1 MGLHMQKSAY
11 KGEINMPNCPHCGS
25 KYVERRSSDTEHK
38 HFVLYYCSGCKKEF
52 KIKKL
57 LATREWLMT
66 LYRDQSYGSPPP
78 DDYIEIYR
86 TSTRKLYVNQKF
98 SNNCSSGIATLK
110 IWAEECWGRFYVNA
124 STYQNR
130 FYRGMLGIGK
140 IKMNSELTRQ
150 AKNVEVMKAIWD
162 DGSGCFDLTRKFSE
176 IVNREVCDYLISA
189 IGAGASKDSGGCYV
203 ATAVYGSYNCPEVWT
218 LRRFRDFTLA
228 ESWYGRAFIRAYYA
242 ISPTL
247 VKWFGNTAW
256 FKNIWKPALDRM
268 VKQLNASGVEN
279 TPYTDKTW

>member
-1 MGLHMQKSAY
+1 
-11 KGEINMPNCPHCGS
+11 
-25 KYVERRSSDTEHK
+25 
-38 HFVLYYCSGCKKEF
+38 
-52 KIKKL
+52 
-57 LATREWLMT
+57 
-66 LYRDQSYGSPPP
+66 
-78 DDYIEIYR
+78 
-86 TSTRKLYVNQKF
+86 
-98 SNNCSSGIATLK
+98 
-110 IWAEECWGRFYVNA
+110 
-124 STYQNR
+124 
-130 FYRGMLGIGK
+130 
-140 IKMNSELTRQ
+140 
-150 AKNVEVMKAIWD
+150 MKAIWD

-228 ESWYGRAFIRAYYA
+228 ESWYGRAFIRVYYA

-268 VKQLNASGVEN
+268 VKHLNASGVEN
-279 TPYTDKTW
+279 TPYTDKIW